1 MTFTKYKD
9 MFFGT
14 KKKGYMLFF
23 LNSHLIRSEIC

>member
-1 MTFTKYKD
+1 